1 MKITKPDFKIIFN
14 KMINK
19 SNQDNLNLLQNISNN
34 SLSGDYQIDQ
44 IIGNYSSEYISK
56 VMNKILNNGLIGGQT
71 SEEEPRINNNKS
83 LIALSETESSI
94 VPPSNI
100 NIINMTAGT
109 ITESTIPGSTIPAG
123 TITES
128 TIPAGT
134 IPGSTIPA
142 GTITESTIP
151 ATNIYRKINPSIVPL
166 DKINPNIYHTIKP
179 ITNTIVSLPTTPEEK
194 IKDLEKQLTKLQENY
209 EFEKNRLDEEIRRL
223 QQDTAPVSV
232 LGPFGTVLT
241 TETAQ
246 PGVSTEQEFLHKV
259 GFI

>member
-1 MKITKPDFKIIFN
+1 
-14 KMINK
+14 
-19 SNQDNLNLLQNISNN
+19 
-34 SLSGDYQIDQ
+34 
-44 IIGNYSSEYISK
+44 
-56 VMNKILNNGLIGGQT
+56 MNKILNNGLIGGQT

-109 ITESTIPGSTIPAG
+109 IHESTIPAG

-134 IPGSTIPA
+134 I
-142 GTITESTIP
+142 TESTIP
-151 ATNIYRKINPSIVPL
+151 ATTNKNTKINPIVHL
-166 DKINPNIYHTIKP
+166 YEIKP
-179 ITNTIVSLPTTPEEK
+179 ITNTIASLPTTSEEK
-194 IKDLEKQLTKLQENY
+194 IKDLKKQLTKLQENY

-232 LGPFGTVLT
+232 PGPFGTVLT

-246 PGVSTEQEFLHKV
+246 PGVSTEQDFLHKIL
-259 GFI
+259 G

>member
-56 VMNKILNNGLIGGQT
+56 VMNKILNNGLIGDQT

-109 ITESTIPGSTIPAG
+109 ITESTIPAG
-123 TITES
+123 TITE
-128 TIPAGT
+128 
-134 IPGSTIPA
+134 STIPA

-151 ATNIYRKINPSIVPL
+151 ATTDIYRKINPPKVHL
-166 DKINPNIYHTIKP
+166 DKINTIIYHTINP

-223 QQDTAPVSV
+223 QQDTASVSV
-232 LGPFGTVLT
+232 PGPFGTVLT

-259 GFI
+259 GLG

>member
-56 VMNKILNNGLIGGQT
+56 VMNKILNNGLIGDQT

-109 ITESTIPGSTIPAG
+109 ITESTIP
-123 TITES
+123 
-128 TIPAGT
+128 
-134 IPGSTIPA
+134 A

-151 ATNIYRKINPSIVPL
+151 ATTDIYRKINPPKVHL
-166 DKINPNIYHTIKP
+166 DKINTIIYHTINP

-223 QQDTAPVSV
+223 QQDTASVSV
-232 LGPFGTVLT
+232 PGPFGTVLT

-259 GFI
+259 GLG